1 MAAILAVLLLAL
13 ILGGLGFA
21 VHALWWIAV
30 ILFIAWLIG
39 FGFAGG
45 ETAGVRRRWYRRW

>member
-1 MAAILAVLLLAL
+1 MGVILLVLLVAL

-30 ILFIAWLIG
+30 IVFAAWLIG
-39 FGFAGG
+39 FAVRGG
-45 ETAGVRRRWYRRW
+45 ETAGTRHHWYGRW